1 MSIADF
7 ADQSAHSVEDE
18 CRVEM
23 ELVAARLRDLI
34 LSQPPRALFGF
45 IWAEFSLRPMLED
58 DAGKEAQ
65 AAQFV
70 LAYVHAVL
78 ASFDGEAAG
87 ELDEA
92 VCAEIVE
99 TANHLRDAA
108 QHYCDVM
115 AADGASAQSRW
126 TEAHALSDWISI
138 RLQGH
143 RAPEQEFF
151 AAALAPHDEALRRSY
166 GIGAAEI
173 ATGLQAAAD
182 AMRKGCARAVA
193 RIAEHAQVVSAL
205 AADRGVA
212 PERAAGLWAQ
222 EQPERAQASEEA
234 FAELFG
240 GGICNL
246 SRHTQLPAALL
257 QDLSFARAENKEFF
271 GAGPLAGTPLRAL
284 PVRVKPLIALDGE
297 YFAAHPDFLGAAAYR
312 QILRS
317 LLARNPNPAYRRE
330 FRARHSAFGRQA
342 FESVLAGQLAGATV
356 LHEIC
361 YRDATTREWVENDTL
376 IRLDDVLILV
386 DSKAGVAATVAPPAA
401 DFERQARAA
410 QDTVGKTYEQCRRFF
425 DYLASAGEVPLFRR
439 DAGRYV
445 ECARV
450 RLADFRV
457 MLPIGLTVE
466 PLGPFGAMGNAL
478 PEIEP
483 ILGRLRFMLMSV
495 DELIALRRS
504 LPAAGDL
511 LASLSRQSS
520 PNFDAAM
527 PCIERPA
534 EITNLLDALQA
545 AREPGWLHA
554 DNLIRA
560 FGGRE
565 CEELAAGLLEMTESL
580 IAQEHGW
587 FQFAGDPPLF
597 CWLQRYGTLANVEAI
612 AATARAAAIAT
623 GARETV
629 VIIAH
634 KTTATDYSRAVVLK
648 VDVPPPG
655 SAEHERA
662 RGEAARLQA
671 QQNAVSA
678 AMNEASVAP
687 AAMPPARMP
696 GRNEPCWCGSGKKF
710 KRYHGSL

>member
-7 ADQSAHSVEDE
+7 DEQSAHSVEDE
-18 CRVEM
+18 CRVDM
-23 ELVAARLRDLI
+23 ELIAARLRDLI
-34 LSQPPRALFGF
+34 VSQPPRALIGF

-78 ASFDGEAAG
+78 ASFGGEAAD

-92 VCAEIVE
+92 VCAEVVE
-99 TANHLRDAA
+99 TANHLRDAT
-108 QHYCDVM
+108 QRYCDVL
-115 AADGASAQSRW
+115 AAAGASAQARW

-138 RLQGH
+138 RGQGR

-151 AAALAPHDEALRRSY
+151 EAVLAPHDEALRRSY
-166 GIGAAEI
+166 GIGAAAI

-205 AADRGVA
+205 ATERGVA
-212 PERAAGLWAQ
+212 PERASELWAQ
-222 EQPERAQASEEA
+222 EQPERAQASEQA

-246 SRHTQLPAALL
+246 SRHTQLPATLL

-297 YFAAHPDFLGAAAYR
+297 YFAAHPDFLWSAYR

-317 LLARNPNPAYRRE
+317 LLERNPNPAYRRE
-330 FRARHSAFGRQA
+330 FRARQSAFGEKA

-386 DSKAGVAATVAPPAA
+386 EAKAGVAATIAPPAA

-410 QDTVGKTYEQCRRFF
+410 RDTAAKTYQQCRRFF
-425 DYLASAGEVPLFRR
+425 DYLASADEVALFKR
-439 DAGRYV
+439 DAGRYI

-450 RLADFRV
+450 RLSDFRV

-466 PLGPFGAMGNAL
+466 PLGPFSAMCDAI
-478 PEIEP
+478 PEIQP
-483 ILGRLRFMLMSV
+483 ILGRLRFMPMSV
-495 DELIALRRS
+495 DDLIALRRG
-504 LPAAGDL
+504 LPGAGDL
-511 LASLSRQSS
+511 LAFLSRQSS
-520 PNFDAAM
+520 PNFDVAL
-527 PCIERPA
+527 PRIERPT

-545 AREPGWLHA
+545 AREPGWLRA
-554 DNLIRA
+554 DSLIRA
-560 FGGRE
+560 FGSTE
-565 CEELAAGLLEMTESL
+565 CEQLASGLLEMTESL
-580 IAQEHGW
+580 ITQEHGW

-597 CWLQRYGTLANVEAI
+597 CWLQRYGTLANVETV

-623 GARETV
+623 GAREIV
-629 VIIAH
+629 VVIAH

-655 SAEHERA
+655 SVEHERA
-662 RGEAARLQA
+662 RADAERLQA
-671 QQNAVSA
+671 QQNAVTA
-678 AMNEASVAP
+678 ALNEESVAP
-687 AAMPPARMP
+687 AARPPARMP

-710 KRYHGSL
+710 KRCHGSL

>member
-7 ADQSAHSVEDE
+7 DARSDHNVEDE
-18 CRVEM
+18 CRVDM
-23 ELVAARLRDLI
+23 ELIAARLRELI
-34 LSQPPRALFGF
+34 LSQPPRALIGF

-58 DAGKEAQ
+58 GAGKEAQ
-65 AAQFV
+65 AAQLV

-78 ASFDGEAAG
+78 ASFGEAAAG
-87 ELDEA
+87 DLDEA

-99 TANHLRDAA
+99 TASHLRDATQRYFDA
-108 QHYCDVM
+108 R
-115 AADGASAQSRW
+115 AAEAASAQARW
-126 TEAHALSDWISI
+126 AETHALSDWIAC
-138 RLQGH
+138 RGQGH

-151 AAALAPHDEALRRSY
+151 EAVLAPHDEALRRSY

-173 ATGLQAAAD
+173 AAGLQAAAD

-193 RIAEHAQVVSAL
+193 RIAEHAQVVGAL
-205 AADRGVA
+205 ASERGVA
-212 PERAAGLWAQ
+212 PERASELWAQ

-246 SRHTQLPAALL
+246 SRHTSLPAALL
-257 QDLSFARAENKEFF
+257 QDLSFRRGENKEFF

-284 PVRVKPLIALDGE
+284 PVRVKPLVALEAE
-297 YFAAHPDFLGAAAYR
+297 YFATHSDFLWSAYR

-317 LLARNPNPAYRRE
+317 LLERNPNPAYRRE
-330 FRARHSAFGRQA
+330 FRARQSAFGGRA
-342 FESVLAGQLAGATV
+342 FESVLAEQLAGAIV

-361 YRDATTREWVENDTL
+361 YRDAATREWVENDTL

-386 DSKAGVAATVAPPAA
+386 DSKAGIAATIAPPAA

-410 QDTVGKTYEQCRRFF
+410 QDMVAKTYQECRRFF
-425 DYLASAGEVPLFRR
+425 DYLASADAVPLFRR

-457 MLPIGLTVE
+457 LLPIGLTVE
-466 PLGPFGAMGNAL
+466 PLGPFDAMCQAL

-483 ILGRLRFMLMSV
+483 ILGRLRFMSMSL
-495 DELIALRRS
+495 DDLIALRRS

-511 LASLSRQSS
+511 LEFLSREASAGH
-520 PNFDAAM
+520 DLAM
-527 PCIERPA
+527 PRIARPA
-534 EITNLLDALQA
+534 EITSLLDALQA
-545 AREPGWLHA
+545 AREPGWLRA
-554 DNLIRA
+554 DVLIRRYDA
-560 FGGRE
+560 KA

-580 IAQEHGW
+580 VTQEHGW

-597 CWLQRYGTLANVEAI
+597 CWLQRYGTLANVETI

-623 GARETV
+623 GAREIV
-629 VIIAH
+629 VIVAH
-634 KTTATDYSRAVVLK
+634 KTTATNYSRAVALK

-662 RGEAARLQA
+662 RAEAARLQA
-671 QQNAVSA
+671 QQNAVTA
-678 AMNEASVAP
+678 VMNEESVAP
-687 AAMPPARMP
+687 AAMPPARAP

-710 KRYHGSL
+710 KRCHGSL

>member
-7 ADQSAHSVEDE
+7 DERSDHSVEDE
-18 CRVEM
+18 YRTDM
-23 ELVAARLRDLI
+23 ELIAARLRDLI
-34 LSQPPRALFGF
+34 LSQPPRALIGF

-78 ASFDGEAAG
+78 ASFGGDAAAQ
-87 ELDEA
+87 LDEA

-99 TANHLRDAA
+99 TANHLRDAT
-108 QHYCDVM
+108 QRYCDAL
-115 AADGASAQSRW
+115 AADGASAQARW

-138 RLQGH
+138 RGQGH

-151 AAALAPHDEALRRSY
+151 EAVLAPHDEALRRSY
-166 GIGAAEI
+166 GVGAAEI
-173 ATGLQAAAD
+173 AAGLQAAAD

-193 RIAEHAQVVSAL
+193 RIAEHAQVVGAL
-205 AADRGVA
+205 AAERGVA
-212 PERAAGLWAQ
+212 PERASEIWAQ

-246 SRHTQLPAALL
+246 SRHAPLPPALL
-257 QDLSFARAENKEFF
+257 EDLSFTRAENKEFF
-271 GAGPLAGTPLRAL
+271 GAGPLAGTPLRTL

-297 YFAAHPDFLGAAAYR
+297 YFAAHPDFLGQAAYR

-317 LLARNPNPAYRRE
+317 LLERNPNPAYRRE
-330 FRARHSAFGRQA
+330 FRARQSAFGEKA

-356 LHEIC
+356 RHEIC
-361 YRDATTREWVENDTL
+361 YRDAATREWVENDTL

-386 DSKAGVAATVAPPAA
+386 EAKAGVAATIASPAV

-410 QDTVGKTYEQCRRFF
+410 QDMVAKTFQQCRRFF
-425 DYLASAGEVPLFRR
+425 DYLASADEVPLFRR
-439 DAGRYV
+439 DAGRYI
-445 ECARV
+445 ECDRV
-450 RLADFRV
+450 RLSDYRV

-466 PLGPFGAMGNAL
+466 PLGPFGAMCNAI

-483 ILGRLRFMLMSV
+483 ILGRLRFMPMSV
-495 DELIALRRS
+495 DDLIALRRD

-511 LASLSRQSS
+511 LAFLSRQSS
-520 PNFDAAM
+520 ADHGLAM
-527 PCIERPA
+527 PRIARPA
-534 EITNLLDALQA
+534 EITSLLDALQA
-545 AREPGWLHA
+545 AREPGWLRV

-560 FGGRE
+560 FGATE
-565 CEELAAGLLEMTESL
+565 CDELASGLLEMTEAL
-580 IAQEHGW
+580 VAQEHGW

-597 CWLQRYGTLANVEAI
+597 CWLQRYGTLANVDAI
-612 AATARAAAIAT
+612 GATARAAAIAT
-623 GARETV
+623 GAREIV
-629 VIIAH
+629 VVIAH
-634 KTTATDYSRAVVLK
+634 KTAATGYSRAAALK

-662 RGEAARLQA
+662 RAEAERLRA
-671 QQNAVSA
+671 QQNAVTA
-678 AMNEASVAP
+678 AMNEESVASVT
-687 AAMPPARMP
+687 MPPARMP

-710 KRYHGSL
+710 KRCHGSL

>member
-1 MSIADF
+1 MSVADF
-7 ADQSAHSVEDE
+7 DERGDHGVEDE
-18 CRVEM
+18 CRVNM
-23 ELVAARLRDLI
+23 ELIAARLRDLI
-34 LSQPPRALFGF
+34 LSQPPRALIGF

-58 DAGKEAQ
+58 DAGKDAQ

-78 ASFDGEAAG
+78 ASFGDEASD
-87 ELDEA
+87 LDEA

-99 TANHLRDAA
+99 TAHHLRDAT
-108 QHYCDVM
+108 QRYCDVLT
-115 AADGASAQSRW
+115 AEGAGAPARW

-138 RLQGH
+138 RGQGH

-151 AAALAPHDEALRRSY
+151 EAVLAPHDEALRRSY
-166 GIGAAEI
+166 GVGAAEI
-173 ATGLQAAAD
+173 AAGLQAAAD
-182 AMRKGCARAVA
+182 AMRKACARAVA
-193 RIAEHAQVVSAL
+193 RIAEHAQVVNAL

-212 PERAAGLWAQ
+212 PERASELWAQ

-257 QDLSFARAENKEFF
+257 QDLSFARAENTEFF

-297 YFAAHPDFLGAAAYR
+297 YFAVHPDFLGQAAYR
-312 QILRS
+312 QILRG
-317 LLARNPNPAYRRE
+317 LLERNPNPAYRRE
-330 FRARHSAFGRQA
+330 FRARQSAFGGQA
-342 FESVLAGQLAGATV
+342 FERVLAEQLAGATV

-376 IRLDDVLILV
+376 IRLEDVLILV
-386 DSKAGVAATVAPPAA
+386 EAKAGVAATIAPPAA
-401 DFERQARAA
+401 DFVRQARAA
-410 QDTVGKTYEQCRRFF
+410 QDVVGKTYQQCRRFF
-425 DYLASAGEVPLFRR
+425 DYLASADEVPLFRR

-445 ECARV
+445 ECVRV
-450 RLADFRV
+450 RLSDFRV
-457 MLPIGLTVE
+457 MLPIGLIVE
-466 PLGPFGAMGNAL
+466 PLGPFSALCNAL
-478 PEIEP
+478 PEIEL
-483 ILGRLRFMLMSV
+483 ILGRLRFMPMSV
-495 DELIALRRS
+495 DDLIVLRRS

-511 LASLSRQSS
+511 LASLWRQSS
-520 PNFDAAM
+520 PNPDATM
-527 PCIERPA
+527 PRIERPA
-534 EITNLLDALQA
+534 EVTSLLDALQA

-560 FGGRE
+560 FGSTE
-565 CEELAAGLLEMTESL
+565 CEELASGLLEMTETL
-580 IAQEHGW
+580 VVQEHGW

-597 CWLQRYGTLANVEAI
+597 CWLQRYGTLANVDSI

-623 GARETV
+623 GAREV
-629 VIIAH
+629 VVVIAH

-655 SAEHERA
+655 SAEHEHA
-662 RGEAARLQA
+662 RGAAERLQT
-671 QQNAVSA
+671 QQNAVTA
-678 AMNEASVAP
+678 AMNHEEAWSP
-687 AAMPPARMP
+687 AAAPPARTP

-710 KRYHGSL
+710 KRCHGSL

>member
-7 ADQSAHSVEDE
+7 DERSDHSVEDE
-18 CRVEM
+18 YRTDM
-23 ELVAARLRDLI
+23 ELIAARLRDLI
-34 LSQPPRALFGF
+34 LSQPPRALIGF

-78 ASFDGEAAG
+78 ASFDGEAAAG
-87 ELDEA
+87 LDEA

-99 TANHLRDAA
+99 TANHLRDAT
-108 QHYCDVM
+108 QRYCDAL
-115 AADGASAQSRW
+115 AADGASAQVRW
-126 TEAHALSDWISI
+126 TEAHALSDWISC
-138 RLQGH
+138 RGPGH

-151 AAALAPHDEALRRSY
+151 ETVLAPHDEALRRSY

-193 RIAEHAQVVSAL
+193 RIAEHAQVVSAM
-205 AADRGVA
+205 AAERGVA
-212 PERAAGLWAQ
+212 PERASEIWAQ
-222 EQPERAQASEEA
+222 EQPERAQASEQA

-246 SRHTQLPAALL
+246 SRHTQLPPALL
-257 QDLSFARAENKEFF
+257 EDLSFARAENKEFF
-271 GAGPLAGTPLRAL
+271 GAGALTGTPLRML
-284 PVRVKPLIALDGE
+284 PVSVKPLIDLDGE
-297 YFAAHPDFLGAAAYR
+297 YFAAHPDFLWGAYR

-317 LLARNPNPAYRRE
+317 VLERNPNPAYRRE
-330 FRARHSAFGRQA
+330 FRARQSSFGEQA

-386 DSKAGVAATVAPPAA
+386 DSKAGVAATIAPPAA

-410 QDTVGKTYEQCRRFF
+410 QDVVGKTYQQCRRFF
-425 DYLASAGEVPLFRR
+425 DYLASADEVPLFRR

-450 RLADFRV
+450 RLGDYRV

-466 PLGPFGAMGNAL
+466 PLGPFSAMCNAL

-483 ILGRLRFMLMSV
+483 ILGRLRFMPMSI
-495 DELIALRRS
+495 DDLIALRRS

-511 LASLSRQSS
+511 LAFLSRQSS
-520 PNFDAAM
+520 AGPDWAM
-527 PCIERPA
+527 PRIERPA
-534 EITNLLDALQA
+534 EITGLLDALQA
-545 AREPGWLHA
+545 AHEPGWLRA
-554 DNLIRA
+554 DSVIRA
-560 FGGRE
+560 FGAKASD
-565 CEELAAGLLEMTESL
+565 ELASGLLEITESL
-580 IAQEHGW
+580 VSQEHGW
-587 FQFAGDPPLF
+587 FQFTGDPPLF
-597 CWLQRYGTLANVEAI
+597 CWLQRYGTLANVETI

-623 GARETV
+623 QAREV
-629 VIIAH
+629 VAIIAH
-634 KTTATDYSRAVVLK
+634 KTATGYSRAVALK
-648 VDVPPPG
+648 IEVPLPG
-655 SAEHERA
+655 SAEHELARA
-662 RGEAARLQA
+662 AAERLQA
-671 QQNAVSA
+671 QQNAVTA
-678 AMNEASVAP
+678 ALNHEESVP
-687 AAMPPARMP
+687 LAATPPARMP

-710 KRYHGSL
+710 KRCHGSL